1 MGAVVMRKVVEVG
14 EMNVVAYPLARTK
27 DGCPGAPSS
36 SQSRAGKGGRGHCFL
51 RHSLAFF
58 ASPLV
63 EEIAEVEGVVDDIK
77 VYIFLFSEEVCAV
90 GGDLLCRALAV
101 ADLHCDPGH

>member
-1 MGAVVMRKVVEVG
+1 MGAVVMRKVVEIG

-27 DGCPGAPSS
+27 HGRPGAPSS
-36 SQSRAGKGGRGHCFL
+36 SQSRAGKGGRGH
-51 RHSLAFF
+51 
-58 ASPLV
+58 V

-77 VYIFLFSEEVCAV
+77 VKSVCAV
-90 GGDLLCRALAV
+90 GGDLLCRAPAV

>member
-27 DGCPGAPSS
+27 DGCPSAPSS
-36 SQSRAGKGGRGHCFL
+36 SQSRAEKGGCGHCFL

-58 ASPLV
+58 ALPLV

-77 VYIFLFSEEVCAV
+77 VKSVCAV